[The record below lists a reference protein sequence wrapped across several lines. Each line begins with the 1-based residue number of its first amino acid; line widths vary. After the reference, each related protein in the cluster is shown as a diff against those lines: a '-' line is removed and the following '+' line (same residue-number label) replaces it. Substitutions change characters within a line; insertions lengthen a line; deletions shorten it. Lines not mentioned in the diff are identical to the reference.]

1 MPKNNTPT
9 MSKRDMEAR
18 VNALR
23 MRLRDTDYKAIKAGE
38 GCPSSDWETVKVD
51 RQAWR
56 DEINELEAA
65 IAVAPDDEEPGA

>member
-1 MPKNNTPT
+1 MAKNTIG
-9 MSKRDMEAR
+9 MSKHDMEAR

-23 MRLRDTDYKAIKAGE
+23 QSLTNTDYKAIKAGE
-38 GCPSSDWETVKVD
+38 GSPSSDWEDVKVK

-65 IAVAPDDEEPGA
+65 IEVAPDEDAQDA